1 MALLMGVCLI
11 RSSQVLASFRRTH
24 VLKLSLPCEL
34 HRCFFLVIQL
44 TASHSSS
51 CCNRK
56 GLQGQKFFKFLSP
69 RGIAMTPKK
78 EWQMDSS
85 SSVHCKPLLCH
96 RQESSWKRSRLQ
108 MRSRIVI
115 MCFISWSDESVL
127 PKQMLH
133 DGGRKR
139 ARSQTSRQFW
149 SLAAWERL
157 SFVSEHLQPVINLEA
172 GCTHNALIR
181 WRNHFDLSGLSDR
194 SFYHSSLS
202 LFR

>member
-108 MRSRIVI
+108 IRPRIVI
-115 MCFISWSDESVL
+115 MCFISWSDDSVL
-127 PKQMLH
+127 PKTNVAWW
-133 DGGRKR
+133 RKKTGAEPDFEAVLILGSLGEVAFCFR
-139 ARSQTSRQFW
+139 AS
-149 SLAAWERL
+149 AAR
-157 SFVSEHLQPVINLEA
+157 
-172 GCTHNALIR
+172 
-181 WRNHFDLSGLSDR
+181 D
-194 SFYHSSLS
+194 
-202 LFR
+202 

>member
-108 MRSRIVI
+108 IRSRIVI
-115 MCFISWSDESVL
+115 KCFFQLIGRLCFAKANVAWWEES
-127 PKQMLH
+127 
-133 DGGRKR
+133 GRG
-139 ARSQTSRQFW
+139 ARFWGIFDPWQLAFCFRTS
-149 SLAAWERL
+149 AAR
-157 SFVSEHLQPVINLEA
+157 
-172 GCTHNALIR
+172 
-181 WRNHFDLSGLSDR
+181 D
-194 SFYHSSLS
+194 
-202 LFR
+202 